1 VADRIGPD
9 VADRAV
15 DDVVDRATDDA
26 TAGQVRTDHVAAPG
40 RDDLAQ
46 RRDDLRERLDALAE
60 VAAGAGVGVL
70 VLREPATLAWLLEA
84 RVHVPLTLD
93 AACLDVVVDVAGDV
107 PRLTVVTNAIEAPRL
122 QETEL
127 ANLPVEWAVVPWWE
141 SRDGRLPRG
150 AGTGS
155 DRPADGAVDV
165 GQAVRALRLTPSLRQ
180 GRLLAEVG
188 RDAAAAATRAALALE
203 PGMSEYAAAGV
214 FAAELM
220 ADAMDPIVLMVGGGD
235 RGARHRHPLPTTREL
250 GPLAMLVCC
259 ARRSG
264 VVASVTRIV
273 SFGPIP
279 PATEDA
285 YGRLLDVEQ
294 AFLDASV
301 PGARLGDVVRA
312 GTTAYGRNGFDA
324 LEWHRHHQGGLSGFV
339 PREFPAHAGSE
350 LVLGEGMVVAWNP
363 SAEGVKVEDTA
374 LVTGRGPELLVHDPD
389 WPTLEV
395 GGRSRPDI
403 LRR

>member
-1 VADRIGPD
+1 MGDRPADEL
-9 VADRAV
+9 
-15 DDVVDRATDDA
+15 VDRVTDA
-26 TAGQVRTDHVAAPG
+26 AAAGEVRTDPAAGPG
-40 RDDLAQ
+40 GDDAAQ
-46 RRDDLRERLDALAE
+46 RRDDLRERLDALAD
-60 VAAGAGVGVL
+60 VAARAGVDVL

-93 AACLDVVVDVAGDV
+93 TACLDAVVDVSGDV

-141 SRDGRLPRG
+141 SREGRLPRG

-155 DRPADGAVDV
+155 DRPADGTVDV
-165 GQAVRALRLTPSLRQ
+165 GEAVRALRLTLSSRQ
-180 GRLLAEVG
+180 QRLLAEVG
-188 RDAAAAATRAALALE
+188 RDAAAAATRAALALR
-203 PGMSEYAAAGV
+203 PGMGEYTAAGV
-214 FAAELM
+214 LAAELM

-235 RGARHRHPLPTTREL
+235 RGARHRHPLPTAREL

-273 SFGPIP
+273 SFDRLPR
-279 PATEDA
+279 TLEDA

-294 AFLDASV
+294 AFLDASL
-301 PGARLGDVVRA
+301 PGARVGDIVEA
-312 GTTAYGRNGFDA
+312 GTTAYGRNGFDP

-339 PREFPAHAGSE
+339 PREFPAHQGSDQ
-350 LVLGEGMVVAWNP
+350 VLGEGMVVAWNP

-374 LVTGRGPELLVHDPD
+374 IVTGRGPEPLVHDPK
-389 WPTLEV
+389 WPTLQV

-403 LRR
+403 LRQ